1 MTKVKIIA
9 ASLIALLVATV
20 AWADAA
26 PKGFSHQ
33 KKLDLS
39 GFYMPVKEIRVGSHV
54 LTYIAIGA
62 EGEFKTYEAT
72 KTHTDPYAPVMA
84 QLDDTSSK
92 KGENELGQTYY
103 EKSERLLP
111 TSYAVSA
118 IKIAFTSTSTSLGP
132 VTFSGR
138 PDVKVIKA
146 GKASLAH
153 VTEKPALTGTLTIG
167 ETVFKD
173 TKFIWWGGE

>member
-1 MTKVKIIA
+1 MTRFQLLLA
-9 ASLIALLVATV
+9 GLLALVVAP
-20 AWADAA
+20 ALAADASD
-26 PKGFSHQ
+26 KTFTHQ

-39 GFYMPVKEIRVGSHV
+39 GFYMPVKEIRVGAYV
-54 LTYIAIGA
+54 LHHIAIST
-62 EGEFKTYEAT
+62 EGEFKAYEAT

-84 QLDDTSSK
+84 HLDDTSSK
-92 KGENELGQTYY
+92 TGTNELGQTYY

-118 IKIAFTSTSTSLGP
+118 TKLAFTSTSKTLGA
-132 VTFSGR
+132 VTFTGK

-167 ETVFKD
+167 KTTFKD
-173 TKFIWWGGE
+173 AKFIWWGGE